1 MPGAAGFAFRG
12 GPAPRRPM
20 PSIAGAL
27 LMLLFIAASQA
38 GAQSPQASL
47 QTSAQAPE
55 GASGRTAKRLALAHR
70 HMVVAAHPLAAEAG
84 RAVLNAGGNALDAA
98 IATQLVLGVV
108 EPQSS
113 G

>member
-1 MPGAAGFAFRG
+1 MASAASIPDR
-12 GPAPRRPM
+12 PISPRRIHFISGVM
-20 PSIAGAL
+20 LGAL
-27 LMLLFIAASQA
+27 LAACQA
-38 GAQSPQASL
+38 W
-47 QTSAQAPE
+47 AQAPQAPE
-55 GASGRTAKRLALAHR
+55 AASGRTEKRLVVAHR

-113 G
+113 GLGG